1 MSKFYDGYFDGSA
14 IPNPGKMQ
22 CGYVIIDLNTNQWI
36 SKGNKKLGHG
46 TNNIAEYSGLIK
58 LLEEALWQGI
68 YHLTVKGDSQLVI
81 KQMNKEYK
89 VKNEKLKKLWDKA
102 QSLASNFETITFEH
116 VPREKNTFADQLT
129 RF

>member
-68 YHLTVKGDSQLVI
+68 YHLMCLEKKIHSQI
-81 KQMNKEYK
+81 N
-89 VKNEKLKKLWDKA
+89 
-102 QSLASNFETITFEH
+102 SH
-116 VPREKNTFADQLT
+116 VFKR
-129 RF
+129 RI